1 MYTFFGIADTL
12 KIFGATPVSSCS
24 VQNGR
29 ERKVVLTWPEPAR
42 VDLSILRTL
51 QRVAKKKSFRHLQ
64 SLFDLGRR
72 PRKREWRSTRNQCH
86 VERMTMQ
93 LAYFAD
99 AFLVCRGRMTI
110 RWQEKGKTLSQ
121 FLIIHRCWWYVSFDK
136 IFYSL
141 WNSTKRWQDAGIHP
155 LWHQWSSQ
163 IKPVWRYPCRIML

>member
-12 KIFGATPVSSCS
+12 KILGATPVSSCS

-72 PRKREWRSTRNQCH
+72 PRKRE
-86 VERMTMQ
+86 
-93 LAYFAD
+93 
-99 AFLVCRGRMTI
+99 
-110 RWQEKGKTLSQ
+110 
-121 FLIIHRCWWYVSFDK
+121 
-136 IFYSL
+136 
-141 WNSTKRWQDAGIHP
+141 
-155 LWHQWSSQ
+155 
-163 IKPVWRYPCRIML
+163 